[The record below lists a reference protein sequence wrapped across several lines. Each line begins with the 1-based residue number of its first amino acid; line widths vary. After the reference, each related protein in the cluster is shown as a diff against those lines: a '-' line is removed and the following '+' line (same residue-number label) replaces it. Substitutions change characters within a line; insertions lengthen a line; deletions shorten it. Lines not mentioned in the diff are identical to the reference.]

1 MQGAVVDFSSDDVS
15 DHGNLILHFYR
26 GSGTD
31 HRGRRLSQILQKSDR
46 WLEETH
52 DYIQWLFPL
61 YVRSKFNPQAP
72 LLTDEV
78 REAFTNPA
86 GAHYSILQQ
95 NFSQAI
101 YRMLIFYGYSFS
113 PLAADVVSPIGEW
126 ADKAENWLTD
136 GNHNF
141 MRITRMLRSMM
152 LLGRQELARSFHSVL
167 VAAARA
173 HPKIISKRT
182 LSFWDEAI
190 SISLTSSAE
199 ASQESAPSPADTRP
213 LS

>member
-61 YVRSKFNPQAP
+61 YV
-72 LLTDEV
+72 
-78 REAFTNPA
+78 
-86 GAHYSILQQ
+86 
-95 NFSQAI
+95 
-101 YRMLIFYGYSFS
+101 RMLIFYGYSFS